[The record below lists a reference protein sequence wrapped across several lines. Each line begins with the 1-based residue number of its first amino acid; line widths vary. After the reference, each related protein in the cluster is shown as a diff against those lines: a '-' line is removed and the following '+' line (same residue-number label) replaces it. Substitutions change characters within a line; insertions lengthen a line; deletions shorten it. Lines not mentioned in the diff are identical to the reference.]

1 MKRVLVLAVL
11 SLFLLTAYL
20 WAEKPPVIVLCEG
33 ENELPV
39 FVFNKLSTDVKGISV
54 EISQKNVPEWLQVER
69 KIHTI
74 DVETGVKGSE
84 HLLLVLTVSDAPEN
98 AGALIPFTLKEKN
111 GKTWSFSAHVTVS
124 AKEPVRD
131 ILFENYP
138 NPFNPSTT
146 IRYSLRENRH
156 TTLTVFNSLGQEI
169 RTLVD
174 SPQTAG
180 VHTASWDGRNELG
193 QNVSSGVYLY
203 RLRSGG
209 YVKTMK
215 MVLFE

>member
-1 MKRVLVLAVL
+1 
-11 SLFLLTAYL
+11 
-20 WAEKPPVIVLCEG
+20 
-33 ENELPV
+33 
-39 FVFNKLSTDVKGISV
+39 
-54 EISQKNVPEWLQVER
+54 
-69 KIHTI
+69 
-74 DVETGVKGSE
+74 
-84 HLLLVLTVSDAPEN
+84 
-98 AGALIPFTLKEKN
+98 
-111 GKTWSFSAHVTVS
+111 
-124 AKEPVRD
+124 
-131 ILFENYP
+131 
-138 NPFNPSTT
+138 T